1 MAVQSGGALQK
12 RKAKRNI
19 LLYFT
24 LQDEGI
30 KLANIQPDVCM
41 ILQTNCFPVG
51 EQPAIAEG
59 LLDFPQ
65 DLSQVFEGVRL
76 VGIRPEQGTERFTP
90 MLTFLCGKIC
100 QQRQRL
106 TAGEADRSL
115 IQIKLWGTQKVQGK
129 TGGHASPLLQSVM
142 GLYP

>member
-19 LLYFT
+19 LLNFT
-24 LQDEGI
+24 FHDKGI
-30 KLANIQPDVCM
+30 KLANIQPDVCL
-41 ILQTNCFPVG
+41 IIQTNCFPVG
-51 EQPAIAEG
+51 EQPVIAEG

-65 DLSQVFEGVRL
+65 DLAQVFEGVRL
-76 VGIRPEQGTERFTP
+76 VGIRPEQRTERFTP
-90 MLTFLCGKIC
+90 VLAFLSGKIS

-106 TAGEADRSL
+106 TTGEADRSL

-129 TGGHASPLLQSVM
+129 TGGHASPLLFSSR
-142 GLYP
+142 